1 MIMSHEE
8 QRRMLVE
15 ILTKLVDSDLTSD
28 ELSLLAHHCG
38 ISIAEFYG
46 PTEADMFNEQTR
58 LAA

>member
-1 MIMSHEE
+1 MSQEE

-15 ILTKLVDSDLTSD
+15 ILTKLVDSDLTCD

-38 ISIAEFYG
+38 IPISEFYG

>member
-1 MIMSHEE
+1 MSQEE

-15 ILTKLVDSDLTSD
+15 TLTKLVDVLTCD

-38 ISIAEFYG
+38 IPIAEFYG
-46 PTEADMFNEQTR
+46 SEEADMFNEQTR

>member
-1 MIMSHEE
+1 MSQEE

-15 ILTKLVDSDLTSD
+15 TLTKLLVDVLTCD

-38 ISIAEFYG
+38 IPIAEFYG
-46 PTEADMFNEQTR
+46 SEEADMFNEQTR

>member
-1 MIMSHEE
+1 MSDDE

-15 ILTKLVDSDLTSD
+15 ILTKLVDVLDCD

-46 PTEADMFNEQTR
+46 SEEADMFNVQTR